1 MAPDGQKPSSG
12 ITRIDFAPVERELN
26 LFRFLDFT
34 KYVSMLD
41 QHAVF
46 FTRADQLADPFE
58 GAYPRGSRV
67 LESDREQDGSLRRS
81 VLLHCWHANEHESVA
96 MWRIYLKS
104 EEGVAIQTTTDR
116 LQKAFGPMHD
126 QAFIGAVRYL
136 DYQRD
141 CLPEAH
147 ELGPFF
153 CKRKAFEYEREVRV
167 VLRASEPCAE
177 RGRYV
182 AADLTRLIERV
193 VISPSAESWFEKLVR
208 SVTRR
213 CGFELRIERS
223 ELGCEP

>member
-1 MAPDGQKPSSG
+1 MARDGQTPSSG
-12 ITRIDFAPVERELN
+12 INRVDFAPVERELN

-41 QHAVF
+41 QRAVF

-67 LESDREQDGSLRRS
+67 REGDREQVGGLRRS

-104 EEGVAIQTTTDR
+104 EEGVAIQTTTER
-116 LQKAFGPMHD
+116 LQKAFEPMHG

-141 CLPEAH
+141 CVTEAH
-147 ELGPFF
+147 ELSPFF

-167 VLRASEPCAE
+167 VLRAPEPCAE
-177 RGRYV
+177 PGRYV
-182 AADLTRLIERV
+182 TADLSQLIERV
-193 VISPSAESWFEKLVR
+193 VISPAAEPWFEKLVR

-213 CGFELRIERS
+213 YGFELLIEPS
-223 ELGCEP
+223 ELGYQP